1 MVGNSALDCAEY
13 TMCKFTSESAA
24 EFVALELLLNW
35 NKEQASPL
43 LRPELNKVGISLMA
57 HKKQENLF
65 QLLFVCEEQAPILNM
80 PPAQQPQQ
88 QREVKTVIVAPGLYP
103 TI

>member
-1 MVGNSALDCAEY
+1 MNEACPTQNGNILIYKQMVGNTAIDCAEY

-35 NKEQASPL
+35 NKDQSSPI
-43 LRPELNKVGISLMA
+43 LRPEMNKVGISLMA

-65 QLLFVCEEQAPILNM
+65 
-80 PPAQQPQQ
+80 
-88 QREVKTVIVAPGLYP
+88 
-103 TI
+103 